1 MLRFRVPDMKCG
13 GCAKGVTRAI
23 TSLDQSSKVEI
34 DLEGKEVTILSSL
47 GEDAVV
53 SALERAGFAVERRP
67 APGS

>member
-1 MLRFRVPDMKCG
+1 MKCG

-23 TSLDQSSKVEI
+23 KSLDQSSKVEI